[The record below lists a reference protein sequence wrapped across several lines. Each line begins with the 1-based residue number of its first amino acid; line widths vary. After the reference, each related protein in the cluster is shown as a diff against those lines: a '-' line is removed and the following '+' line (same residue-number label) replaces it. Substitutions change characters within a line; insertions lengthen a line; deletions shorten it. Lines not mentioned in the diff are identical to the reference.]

1 MLPQTVALPH
11 KPDAAVK
18 ALTVRALHN
27 DGWIAFL
34 IEWKDPTLSDTVIL
48 DNFGDQVAVE
58 LPVDAKA
65 TTPPSPMMGNPG
77 GRVTIMQWRA
87 AFQRDIDDHPPTIR
101 DLYPNA
107 WTDIYPDEVLGA
119 TDARPYTGAL
129 GVENPISRGRAS
141 PVLDQMAEGWGSMT
155 VKPDQHALGKGVWKD
170 GTWRVVIT
178 RPMVSDDVNAPTA
191 PRGRPHRGRLR
202 GVGGWQPRGR
212 LPEVL
217 VAVGAAGHLWRS
229 GSEGRQVSGRI
240 ATAGPDTSREGEVAR
255 ALARASVYRVLAAA
269 FVYPS
274 PSAIATLPDTAERA
288 ASTASPEIATK
299 LMEWAAAA
307 RASVPVEL
315 AHAYVAAL
323 ERARRLL
330 TLRGKLRAR
339 APPGRQGDGAGRHRR
354 LLRGVRRDAEHRGD
368 RGPHRGG
375 AGVHERAGAERGAGP
390 CRGRGRPCRG
400 HAGRRGGVPP

>member
-1 MLPQTVALPH
+1 MRNVAMALRPVALSALILSLAVGPAFAQPPLVAVRVPSVGPLTDPLAPVWRDARAVTVTMLPQTIALPH

-18 ALTVRALHN
+18 QLIVRALHN

-34 IEWKDPTLSDTVIL
+34 IEWKDPTQSNTVIL

-58 LPVDAKA
+58 LLVDAKA
-65 TTPPSPMMGNPG
+65 ATPPSPMMGNPG

-178 RPMVSDDVNAPTA
+178 RPMVSDDVNAP
-191 PRGRPHRGRLR
+191 RLLAGDR
-202 GVGGWQPRGR
+202 TVVAFAAWEGGNR
-212 LPEVL
+212 E
-217 VAVGAAGHLWRS
+217 VGARKSWSVWVPLIIS
-229 GSEGRQVSGRI
+229 G
-240 ATAGPDTSREGEVAR
+240 
-255 ALARASVYRVLAAA
+255 AA
-269 FVYPS
+269 PS
-274 PSAIATLPDTAERA
+274 
-288 ASTASPEIATK
+288 
-299 LMEWAAAA
+299 
-307 RASVPVEL
+307 
-315 AHAYVAAL
+315 
-323 ERARRLL
+323 
-330 TLRGKLRAR
+330 
-339 APPGRQGDGAGRHRR
+339 
-354 LLRGVRRDAEHRGD
+354 
-368 RGPHRGG
+368 
-375 AGVHERAGAERGAGP
+375 
-390 CRGRGRPCRG
+390 
-400 HAGRRGGVPP
+400 RRGGK